1 MNLSPAFEKRMQVLL
16 EEEYALFRAAL
27 EKPAPVSIR
36 ANNKIVYQPSKEQV
50 SWCESGF
57 YLSERPV
64 FTIDPFFHAGVYY
77 VQEASSMFLRQC
89 LKQYFSQAETVLD
102 LCAAPGGKTTL
113 LSQYLN
119 ENALL
124 VSNEINRSRAYI
136 LAENVAKWGNANV
149 VVTNNQPAD
158 FKNLP
163 GFFDAMLIDAPCS
176 GEGMFRKNP
185 ASIDEWSLTNVENCV
200 VRQRKIISEVWDT
213 LKTDGILV
221 YSTCTYNR
229 QENEAN
235 IKWICE
241 ELGAEILRMDI
252 QHFQGILETE
262 AGYRFFPHKIKGEG
276 FFISVLRKTSPT
288 PQKMRKAK
296 KIEKKSDDK
305 IKSDVGIK
313 LLEPEKWNLL
323 MENNRLRAVS
333 KARQKEIAIIENNL
347 KCLLS
352 GIYLGDY
359 KNSDFIPSAHS
370 ALSKETDLKAVET
383 VEIDYTTAV
392 RYLKKENIQV
402 ESDKKGFLLLLY
414 KGVPL
419 GWVKNIGQ
427 RCNNLYPQ
435 EWRIRMKI
443 EELEEI

>member
-1 MNLSPAFEKRMQVLL
+1 
-16 EEEYALFRAAL
+16 
-27 EKPAPVSIR
+27 
-36 ANNKIVYQPSKEQV
+36 
-50 SWCESGF
+50 
-57 YLSERPV
+57 
-64 FTIDPFFHAGVYY
+64 
-77 VQEASSMFLRQC
+77 
-89 LKQYFSQAETVLD
+89 
-102 LCAAPGGKTTL
+102 
-113 LSQYLN
+113 
-119 ENALL
+119 
-124 VSNEINRSRAYI
+124 
-136 LAENVAKWGNANV
+136 AKWGNANV

-200 VRQRKIISEVWDT
+200 VRQRKIIFEVWDT

-229 QENEAN
+229 QENDEN

>member
-64 FTIDPFFHAGVYY
+64 FTVDPFFHAGVYY

-113 LSQYLN
+113 FSQYIN

-200 VRQRKIISEVWDT
+200 VRQRKIIFEVWDT

-229 QENEAN
+229 QENDEN

-296 KIEKKSDDK
+296 KIERKSDDK
-305 IKSDVGIK
+305 IKSEVGIK
-313 LLEPEKWNLL
+313 LLEPEKWNLF

-359 KNSDFIPSAHS
+359 KNSDFI
-370 ALSKETDLKAVET
+370 
-383 VEIDYTTAV
+383 
-392 RYLKKENIQV
+392 
-402 ESDKKGFLLLLY
+402 
-414 KGVPL
+414 
-419 GWVKNIGQ
+419 
-427 RCNNLYPQ
+427 
-435 EWRIRMKI
+435 
-443 EELEEI
+443 